1 MWISLPSADPAR
13 CPGASAGCPADL
25 ADSSPDAAR
34 CSAVVVDSPS
44 AGGSSASCSGSSAN
58 RADSLARDPGLRE
71 PATPWMLGVLA
82 TELTCSTGRR
92 RNSDTSVTTTGVTAA
107 LISVPAPHSRD
118 ARNDAVAE
126 ATLAMTSVWIEM
138 PLRDGFSLFG
148 GLATPLSNAD
158 QPPNPVKPGHPS
170 ELRSMGAQTTGFPT
184 RQPPRKPGL
193 VADAHP
199 PPDAFQSQG
208 SSAAAVYTGLKRSTL
223 TATRGCNGRPD
234 GLCSDRAA
242 SRVGACDLIR
252 PEMKE
257 ASQSRPL
264 RMSTPERSAPVP
276 GRRRPPYSPDGRCRR

>member
-34 CSAVVVDSPS
+34 CSAVVVESPS

-58 RADSLARDPGLRE
+58 RADSLPRDPGLRE

-158 QPPNPVKPGHPS
+158 QPPNPVKPGHRS

-199 PPDAFQSQG
+199 LWDARPERRRHQLPG
-208 SSAAAVYTGLKRSTL
+208 VLKGTL
-223 TATRGCNGRPD
+223 TATTLAELSPLGQE
-234 GLCSDRAA
+234 S
-242 SRVGACDLIR
+242 SRLI
-252 PEMKE
+252 
-257 ASQSRPL
+257 
-264 RMSTPERSAPVP
+264 TPEIWRRVRVASTFGTWGMNRMGVRCQAPTATP
-276 GRRRPPYSPDGRCRR
+276 TGHK